1 MSSIFDLAVSKEQL
15 SSSND
20 GVSRRSYS
28 KLAPSRDVTDTN
40 FSNGQISFK
49 FETSGVKRWLPAES
63 YLRMRVELTD
73 GTGAAPTVAFGAAP
87 NMSFCAGL
95 FQSAE
100 MRMNNTTVSRVE
112 DFMPQIDALETRMNK
127 SKSWVDSLGYSSN
140 WYQPSQTERLNE
152 VATDGGIDGKS
163 IPEYR
168 TDTNMG
174 YPTDASVAGTAATQ
188 IITIGVANHPANLA
202 VSQQFKVGDYFEI
215 THSIAGANELNG
227 VRSRI
232 IAVADSAN
240 VNTCGFLT
248 LEPGSFTNDV
258 GQSVVTQFR
267 RIRYDNQERDVHKF
281 GVSWQPPLSLFKVD
295 KALPAGRFEL
305 VLNPQS
311 AATYQK
317 RAIESI
323 LGQASKNS
331 QLPGT
336 VADAANIKVKIVDM
350 YLYAAM
356 VDAERVENLTYLLD
370 LDTTQCQADTIS
382 NSSFGQKAFSVSPST
397 TALTVAYQDLR
408 AGENTAISASKFRC
422 YENGVTPSLP
432 QELKLERFFVNY
444 AGQSRPES
452 DADPSFVV
460 GQTDYTQQL
469 YTQTQ
474 MEVGAYHDQGGAETI
489 QDWHDRGAYYTQKF
503 PRDASDRSTAVNV
516 HQGFNAADVAN
527 MRILLFS
534 HAKQVLMVTVEQ
546 GQTTNVVLEDA

>member
-1 MSSIFDLAVSKEQL
+1 MTSIFDLATSKEQL

-28 KLAPSRDVTDTN
+28 KLAPSRDITDTN

-49 FETSGVKRWLPAES
+49 FETSGVKRWIPSES
-63 YLRMRVELTD
+63 YLRMRVELTN
-73 GTGAAPTVAFGAAP
+73 GTGAAPTVAFGVAP
-87 NMSFCAGL
+87 NMSFCSSL

-140 WYQPSQTERLNE
+140 WYQPAQLERLNE
-152 VATDGGIDGKS
+152 VATDG
-163 IPEYR
+163 
-168 TDTNMG
+168 TDYHKKG
-174 YPTDASVAGTAATQ
+174 
-188 IITIGVANHPANLA
+188 
-202 VSQQFKVGDYFEI
+202 
-215 THSIAGANELNG
+215 
-227 VRSRI
+227 
-232 IAVADSAN
+232 
-240 VNTCGFLT
+240 
-248 LEPGSFTNDV
+248 LE
-258 GQSVVTQFR
+258 VVTQQVDTPYDGVTMAYTAADRKVTFGGGGHTNLYFR
-267 RIRYDNQERDVHKF
+267 VGDTIRVTALAVARLGLIGQNLRITAVHADSTFNIAGDIGADFAASAGNTIELVRPLSTRRDVHKF
-281 GVSWQPPLSLFKVD
+281 GVAWQPPLSLFKVD

-323 LGQASKNS
+323 LGQLSKNS

-336 VADAANIKVKIVDM
+336 AADAANIRVKIVDM

-356 VDAERVENLTYLLD
+356 IDAERVENLTYLLD
-370 LDTTQCQADTIS
+370 LDTTQCQADTVTTFA
-382 NSSFGQKAFSVSPST
+382 FGQKAFSVSPST

-408 AGENTAISASKFRC
+408 AGENTAISASKFKS
-422 YENGVTPSLP
+422 YDVAVSPTLS
-432 QELKLERFFVNY
+432 QELKLSRFFVNY

-452 DADPSFVV
+452 DAAPTFLE
-460 GQTDYTQQL
+460 GATDYTQQL

-474 MEVGAYHDQGGAETI
+474 MEIGAYHDQGGAETI

-516 HQGFNAADVAN
+516 HQGFSTATNADMTN
-527 MRILLFS
+527 MRVLLFS

>member
-1 MSSIFDLAVSKEQL
+1 MSSIFDLATSKEQL

-28 KLAPSRDVTDTN
+28 KLAPSRDITDTN

-49 FETSGVKRWLPAES
+49 FETSGVKRWIPSES

-73 GTGAAPTVAFGAAP
+73 GTGAAPTTAFGVAP

-100 MRMNNTTVSRVE
+100 MRMNNTTVSRIE

-140 WYQPSQTERLNE
+140 WYQPAQLERLND
-152 VATDGGIDGKS
+152 VATDGKDYHKKGVDIVK
-163 IPEYR
+163 
-168 TDTNMG
+168 TDVELGYAAGATLAYAAVGGATNTGRLTMG
-174 YPTDASVAGTAATQ
+174 SGPHSNLAFKIGDIIRITVLQVARAGTEGVDLRVTAVYPNAHVDVAGNIGADIAAHAGNRFQ
-188 IITIGVANHPANLA
+188 MIRS
-202 VSQQFKVGDYFEI
+202 VS
-215 THSIAGANELNG
+215 T
-227 VRSRI
+227 
-232 IAVADSAN
+232 
-240 VNTCGFLT
+240 
-248 LEPGSFTNDV
+248 
-258 GQSVVTQFR
+258 R
-267 RIRYDNQERDVHKF
+267 RDIHKF
-281 GVSWQPPLSLFKVD
+281 GVAWQPPLSLFKVD

-323 LGQASKNS
+323 LGQLSKNS

-336 VADAANIKVKIVDM
+336 AADAANIRVKIVDM

-356 VDAERVENLTYLLD
+356 IDAERVENLTYLLD
-370 LDTTQCQADTIS
+370 LDTTQCQADTITATA
-382 NSSFGQKAFSVSPST
+382 FGQKAFSVSPST

-408 AGENTAISASKFRC
+408 AGENTAISASKFKS
-422 YENGVTPSLP
+422 YDVAVSPTLS
-432 QELKLERFFVNY
+432 QELKLSRFFVNY

-460 GQTDYTQQL
+460 GQTDYSQQL

-516 HQGFNAADVAN
+516 HQGFNAADVTN
-527 MRILLFS
+527 MRVLLFS